1 MFPQNVHWKQLTK
14 YNLII
19 ICPAFYKEIVNFQRC
34 DKNHSAIRRCNTQ
47 LMFNVIV
54 NTVSVATTPWPRGK
68 VIPPDTKAYCAV
80 SSAERARVETSLD
93 PTSVSPAT
101 LAI

>member
-1 MFPQNVHWKQLTK
+1 MNRYL
-14 YNLII
+14 
-19 ICPAFYKEIVNFQRC
+19 CPTFYKEIVNFQRC

-68 VIPPDTKAYCAV
+68 
-80 SSAERARVETSLD
+80 
-93 PTSVSPAT
+93 
-101 LAI
+101 